1 MSMRRRLLFWL
12 LSTVLVAGLA
22 ATAVVFYQARQQA
35 NELFDY
41 QLRQLAM
48 TLRDRTFEPNGF
60 AEALQSAEG
69 LDFVIDVWSP
79 DGRLIYES
87 HPGLVVPGPS
97 QTGFADVKTQLNP
110 DSPDAAA
117 HGWGARATLT
127 LLFPTA
133 K

>member
-48 TLRDRTFEPNGF
+48 TLRDRSFEPSGF
-60 AEALQSAEG
+60 AEAVEGAEG
-69 LDFVIDVWSP
+69 LDFVIDVWSA

-87 HPGLVVPGPS
+87 HPNLLVPQATQP
-97 QTGFADVKTQLNP
+97 GFADVHTKIGT
-110 DSPDAAA
+110 
-117 HGWGARATLT
+117 WRV
-127 LLFPTA
+127 
-133 K
+133 